1 MDPYER
7 DRIDR
12 INREAELEKTPD
24 DPHATEPRDSKP
36 LIVMVAAALAATVIV
51 LGIMWM
57 NNTRYDGGSPGPV
70 AEQQQPRQ

>member
-12 INREAELEKTPD
+12 INREAEFEKTPS
-24 DPHATEPRDSKP
+24 DPHATEPRDGKP

-57 NNTRYDGGSPGPV
+57 NNTRHDGTSPGSV

>member
-12 INREAELEKTPD
+12 INREAELEKTPG
-24 DPHATEPRDSKP
+24 DPHATEPGDSKP
-36 LIVMVAAALAATVIV
+36 LIVTVAAALAATVIV

-57 NNTRYDGGSPGPV
+57 HNTRSAGTNPRPV